1 MIFGLV
7 ERNRFNGKMFFR
19 YGVPSFGVTSLSK
32 PIYIAT
38 KVLYFS
44 HPDTSLN
51 YMNRTVK

>member
-7 ERNRFNGKMFFR
+7 ERNRFNGKNILS
-19 YGVPSFGVTSLSK
+19 VWGVTSLSK